1 MSNSNGCFKTTRRQA
16 LKWSAGAAAS
26 ALFAPSIV
34 RAQGSTIKIGY
45 VGSLA
50 GIRAAFGETEA
61 WTLEKMKAHL
71 ANGLEVGGK
80 TYNVEL
86 VIRDN
91 QSDPNRSNSIASE
104 LVLRERCNL
113 ILAQDGD
120 GALSIGE
127 LADTRRVP
135 TISTM
140 VPWQGWFFPRGG
152 NPEKGFPY
160 TFHFFAGSDTI
171 LQTFVS
177 LMNQVDTNKKVGT
190 LFLNNEPGQAFMDPE
205 LGLPPMLK
213 GAGYAETAAGGFPI
227 TANDFSNAVSAFAAV
242 EPDIL
247 TGFMYP
253 NHFIPFWNQ
262 VKQAGLK
269 PKVCAMA
276 AAFLFPSGVEAL
288 GDTGDGMA
296 TEVWWSPRFPY
307 KSTITG
313 QSAEE
318 LAAAWEAE
326 ADRQWT
332 QPLGYGHALWEIGLA
347 ALQRS
352 QDPTDPDMV
361 RDAIAALNMETVIG
375 PVNFAESP
383 IKSVAITGLAGG
395 QWRKGSGKYPYELK
409 VVDNTALPD
418 VPLEAEMVPLGGS

>member
-1 MSNSNGCFKTTRRQA
+1 MKSIIGRSNISRRQV
-16 LKWSAGAAAS
+16 LKLGAGATAGS
-26 ALFAPSIV
+26 LFMPSIV
-34 RAQGSTIKIGY
+34 RSAGSTIKIGY
-45 VGSLA
+45 VGSLS

-80 TYNVEL
+80 TYQVEL

-91 QSDPNRSNSIASE
+91 QSDPNRSTSIASE

-120 GALSIGE
+120 GALSVGE

-152 NPEKGFPY
+152 NPETGFPY

-177 LMNQVDTNKKVGT
+177 LMGEVETNKKVGT

-213 GAGYAETAAGGFPI
+213 AAGYEETAAGGFPI
-227 TANDFSNAVSAFAAV
+227 TANDFSNSVSAFAAAK
-242 EPDIL
+242 PDIL

-262 VKQAGLK
+262 VSQAGLT

-288 GDTGDGMA
+288 GASGDGMA
-296 TEVWWSPRFPY
+296 TEVWWSPRFPF

-313 QSAEE
+313 QSAEA

-352 QDPTDPDMV
+352 EDPTDPDMV
-361 RDAIAALNMETVIG
+361 RDAIAGLNMETVIG

-395 QWRKGSGKYPYELK
+395 QWRKGTGKYPYELK
-409 VVDNTALPD
+409 VVSNTALPE
-418 VPLEAEMVPLGGS
+418 VPLEADMVPLGGA

>member
-1 MSNSNGCFKTTRRQA
+1 MNSLNGRSNISRRQA
-16 LKWSAGAAAS
+16 LRLSAGATASGLFMPSVARAA
-26 ALFAPSIV
+26 
-34 RAQGSTIKIGY
+34 GSTIKIGY
-45 VGSLA
+45 VGALS

-71 ANGLEVGGK
+71 ANGLEVDGK
-80 TYNVEL
+80 TYQVEL
-86 VIRDN
+86 IIRDN

-113 ILAQDGD
+113 VLAQDGD
-120 GALSIGE
+120 GALAIGE

-152 NPEKGFPY
+152 NPETGFPY

-177 LMNQVDTNKKVGT
+177 LMDSVDTNKKVGT

-205 LGLPPMLK
+205 LGLPSMLSA
-213 GAGYAETAAGGFPI
+213 AGYAETAAGAFPI
-227 TANDFSNAVSAFAAV
+227 TANDFSNAVSAFAA
-242 EPDIL
+242 EAPDIL
-247 TGFMYP
+247 AGFMFP

-262 VKQAGLK
+262 VGQAGLK

-276 AAFLFPSGVEAL
+276 AAFLFPSGIEAL

-296 TEVWWSPRFPY
+296 TEIWWSPGFPY
-307 KSTITG
+307 RSTITG
-313 QSAEE
+313 QSAAE
-318 LAAAWEAE
+318 LAGTWETE

-352 QDPTDPDMV
+352 EDPTDPDQV
-361 RDAIAALNMETVIG
+361 RDAIAALDMETVIG
-375 PVNFAESP
+375 PVNFASSP
-383 IKSVAITGLAGG
+383 IRSVAITGLAGG
-395 QWRKGSGKYPYELK
+395 QWRKGTGKYPYELK
-409 VVDNTALPD
+409 VVNNDILPE
-418 VPLEAEMVPLGGS
+418 VPIEADMVPLGGA